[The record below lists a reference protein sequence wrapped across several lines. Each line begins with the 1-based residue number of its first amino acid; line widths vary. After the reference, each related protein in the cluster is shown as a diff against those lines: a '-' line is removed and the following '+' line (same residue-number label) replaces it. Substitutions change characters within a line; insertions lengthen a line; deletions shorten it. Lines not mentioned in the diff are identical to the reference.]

1 MQLIDWRGRYQDCW
15 EEEAVAAPDLAVASM
30 VHAEISH
37 PPTPAPAQFGQP
49 ELYSSPLLAVSVQ
62 VKKDSTKARDMGYR
76 STCSDEDDDNG
87 DAGRAEATSATTA
100 SYSAEWVPTTHGP
113 IWFGTIG

>member
-1 MQLIDWRGRYQDCW
+1 M
-15 EEEAVAAPDLAVASM
+15 AAPDLAVASM

-37 PPTPAPAQFGQP
+37 PPTPAQFGQP
-49 ELYSSPLLAVSVQ
+49 ELYSSPLLPLSVQ

-76 STCSDEDDDNG
+76 STCNDEDDDNG
-87 DAGRAEATSATTA
+87 GAGRAEAISATIA
-100 SYSAEWVPTTHGP
+100 NSAEWVPTTHGP